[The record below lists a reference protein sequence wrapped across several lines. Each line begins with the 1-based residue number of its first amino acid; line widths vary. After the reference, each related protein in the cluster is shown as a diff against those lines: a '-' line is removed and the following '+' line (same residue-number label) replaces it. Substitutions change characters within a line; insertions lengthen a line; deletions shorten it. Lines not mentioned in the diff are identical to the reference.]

1 MPAAVDQSAP
11 EREALALLGRG
22 DARGAVA
29 VLVRAHGRDVFRF
42 CVEQL
47 GDAHAAEDMLQTVFI
62 QALQAIRAYEP
73 RSTLRAWLFGIAR
86 HRCQDA
92 ARARRRWLRVVEPQ
106 GDLPERAD
114 PGPSPEHGV
123 AAAGFA
129 RALDECLAELAP
141 KPRETLTLRF
151 RAGLSYEEAAEA
163 SGEEVGTLRVRVA
176 RALPVLR
183 RCLEAKEVLP

>member
-1 MPAAVDQSAP
+1 VPAAADQSAP

-29 VLVRAHGRDVFRF
+29 VLVRAHGADVFRF
-42 CVEQL
+42 CREQL

-62 QALQAIRAYEP
+62 QAFQSIGAYEP

-86 HRCQDA
+86 HRCMDA
-92 ARARRRWLRVVEPQ
+92 ARSRRRWLRVVEPQ
-106 GDLPERAD
+106 DELPERAD
-114 PGPSPEHGV
+114 PGPSAEHGV

-129 RALDECLAELAP
+129 RALDECLEALPP
-141 KPRETLTLRF
+141 KSRETLALRF

-163 SGEEVGTLRVRVA
+163 SGEQVGTLRVRVA
-176 RALPVLR
+176 RALPALR
-183 RCLEAKEVLP
+183 QCLEAKEVLP